1 MANKKKF
8 VIQNE
13 MMAARPSGCQEWKIN
28 SKTTCLRHYRVGK
41 ESRPNNQVD
50 SLGNAGGGVVTHE
63 DGPKPS
69 LQLEEKNTNRG

>member
-1 MANKKKF
+1 M
-8 VIQNE
+8 
-13 MMAARPSGCQEWKIN
+13 
-28 SKTTCLRHYRVGK
+28 LRHYRVGK

-69 LQLEEKNTNRG
+69 LQLEEKNTKRG